1 MKFFDTC
8 AALILQEQIF
18 DEGDPALSNPG
29 IGGLALAKLFQK
41 LLNVIGFDL
50 IELASAEMA
59 FQNPQGV
66 AVALLCGGLD
76 VILVVFKPQLRPLAE
91 GVLMGEN
98 HPFFLCPQI
107 RPHLFLDFRL
117 GVAVKAFVLAFAVGL
132 EPIHDGTLPKAVF
145 ALANVTFAVGS
156 FLCH

>member
-1 MKFFDTC
+1 
-8 AALILQEQIF
+8 
-18 DEGDPALSNPG
+18 
-29 IGGLALAKLFQK
+29 
-41 LLNVIGFDL
+41 
-50 IELASAEMA
+50 MA

-66 AVALLCGGLD
+66 AVALLGGGLD

-91 GVLMGEN
+91 GILMGKN
-98 HPFFLCPQI
+98 HTFFLRPEIC
-107 RPHLFLDFRL
+107 PHLFLDFRL

-132 EPIHDGTLPKAVF
+132 KPIHDGTLPKAVF